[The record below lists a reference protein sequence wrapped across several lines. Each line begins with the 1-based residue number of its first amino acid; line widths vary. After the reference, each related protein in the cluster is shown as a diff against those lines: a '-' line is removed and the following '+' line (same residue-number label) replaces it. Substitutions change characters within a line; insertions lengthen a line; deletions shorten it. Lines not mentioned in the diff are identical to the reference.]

1 MNSFKDLFAVVSAVH
16 PLRQELMKALAPLL
30 KVQKVKAGTII
41 LREGEM
47 ANYVYFI
54 RKGLLRAFH
63 FEEGNDITSWI
74 MKELD
79 LMLSVYGFFTRQPS
93 QDSIEA
99 LEDCE
104 LVYFDHDT
112 LDYFYEK
119 FVEFNINGRK
129 LTEKYYVLSEQR
141 TILLRNHN
149 ATERYQYML
158 DHYPEIVKRVQ
169 LQHLASYLGM
179 SKETLSR
186 IRKKKNDGN

>member
-1 MNSFKDLFAVVSAVH
+1 MTT
-16 PLRQELMKALAPLL
+16 LAPLL

-47 ANYVYFI
+47 ANYVYFV
-54 RKGLLRAFH
+54 RKGLLRGFH

-93 QDSIEA
+93 RDTIEA

-104 LVYFDHDT
+104 LVYFDYDT
-112 LDYFYEK
+112 LEHIYEK
-119 FVEFNINGRK
+119 FIEFNINGRK
-129 LTEKYYVLSEQR
+129 LTQRYYVLSEER
-141 TILLRNHN
+141 SLLLRNHK

-158 DHYPEIVKRVQ
+158 DHYPDLVKRVQ

-186 IRKKKNDGN
+186 IRKKKNGGN